1 MLTRVFTLLLTLLL
15 AVPSAL
21 SQQPVNPTQD
31 TVRIGTTAVD
41 IDVVV
46 TDKTGR
52 RITGLTPADFQV
64 LDDGQPQT
72 IDFFTAIEGSR
83 VARQNLRTAVA
94 GDLKTAAPVTSLV
107 TPFSGR
113 FVALVLDDLNL
124 SHENLMRS
132 RRALDEFVIG
142 KLAPGD
148 LVALV
153 ATGGST
159 ASLQQFT
166 NDRQRLLSAIDRIG
180 SQGGLERKL
189 APRFK
194 LTPSEAV
201 RINAGDDD
209 VLEMAA
215 RRAASQSIANE
226 TTQGSLTLGAEAPR
240 RPGDVPA
247 SELKTQD
254 SSPQGMLRMQI
265 RTQAQT
271 YVRELAAEA
280 RRTLRNLAAIFDA
293 MADLPGRKVVVVLT
307 ESFST
312 LGGTSEDL
320 SSDLIQLIEKARRS
334 GVSVYGLDAAGLR
347 TNTTTASEHITGAA
361 MRAREIAG
369 NSDFSDFENL
379 LALRVLVNG
388 TGGALFANT
397 NDIASGMERAVDDA
411 SSYYVIGFR
420 PAKLDNKFHQLSVTV
435 KGKPDLVVRT
445 RRGYLAVNQETAKG
459 TNTELIAVL
468 TSPIPRLDLPLQVA
482 TSVVPRAGEQIVM
495 AGFSVGRNY
504 LTLPEASAPDQNA
517 AYEVLAWVF
526 AFGKDQPVGAV
537 HRTLAYDLQKDQ
549 DMRGR
554 LQTNGFVFVPQ
565 PFTLPAGSYQ
575 IRVVV
580 REKST
585 GAVGSAYEFFEVPD
599 LKETKTASL
608 SSVVLTEAG
617 QNGFTGRNSFKPGSQ
632 VDLRFVIY
640 NLPKN
645 TSALSQRI
653 ALVSSKG
660 QSLMDSEL
668 PIVAN
673 PGQQLNP
680 QGTRLTL
687 PAARG
692 KYAVIVKLRDE
703 KGKTDLERR
712 ADLVIE

>member
-1 MLTRVFTLLLTLLL
+1 MLTRVFILLL
-15 AVPSAL
+15 ALTLALTSAL
-21 SQQPVNPTQD
+21 SQQPAIPTQD

-41 IDVVV
+41 IDVIV

-52 RITGLTPADFQV
+52 RITGLTSADFQV
-64 LDDGQPQT
+64 LDEGQPQA

-83 VARQNLRTAVA
+83 VARQNPRPVA
-94 GDLKTAAPVTSLV
+94 GGDLKTAAPVTPLV

-113 FVALVLDDLNL
+113 FVALVLDDLSL
-124 SHENLMRS
+124 SHENLIRS
-132 RRALDEFVIG
+132 RRALNEFVIG

-180 SQGGLERKL
+180 SQGGLDRRRD
-189 APRFK
+189 PRFK
-194 LTPSEAV
+194 LTAAEAV
-201 RINAGDDD
+201 RINSGDDE

-226 TTQGSLTLGAEAPR
+226 NTQGSLTLGAEPPR
-240 RPGDVPA
+240 RPSDVPA
-247 SELKTQD
+247 SSIKTQET
-254 SSPQGMLRMQI
+254 SSQDMLRMQV

-271 YVRELAAEA
+271 RVRELAADA
-280 RRTLRNLAAIFDA
+280 RRTLRNLGAIFDA
-293 MADLPGRKVVVVLT
+293 MADLPGRKIVVLLT

-320 SSDLIQLIEKARRS
+320 SSDLTQLIEKARRS
-334 GVSVYGLDAAGLR
+334 GVSLYGLDAAGLR

-379 LALRVLVNG
+379 LALRVLVDG

-420 PAKLDNKFHQLSVTV
+420 PARLDNKFHQLSVTV

-445 RRGYLAVNQETAKG
+445 RRGYLAVNSETAKG

-468 TSPIPRLDLPLQVA
+468 TSPIPRLDLPVQVA
-482 TSVVPRAGEQIVM
+482 TNVVPRAGEQIVM

-504 LTLPEASAPDQNA
+504 LTLPEASATDQNA

-537 HRTLAYDLQKDQ
+537 HRTLAYDLNKEPE
-549 DMRGR
+549 MRGR

-599 LKETKTASL
+599 LKETKTTSL

-645 TSALSQRI
+645 SSALSQRI
-653 ALVSSKG
+653 ALVSAKG

-673 PGQQLNP
+673 PGQQLHP

-692 KYAVIVKLRDE
+692 KYAVIVKLREE
-703 KGKTDLERR
+703 KAKTDLERR
-712 ADLVIE
+712 VDLVIE